1 MPFAAGDTFYLTH
14 ATGSTPHLW
23 VLLWGP
29 RGAADSFIA
38 VFLTTRRP
46 YSDPACVLNAGDHP
60 FIRHETAVR
69 YNEPVRWTSAA
80 LDGMIVRGQAHRREA
95 MSADVLDRLR
105 NGFLASKRT
114 PHAFIEMARNEYGAE

>member
-1 MPFAAGDTFYLTH
+1 MPFGAGDTFYLTQ

-29 RGAADSFIA
+29 AGAADAFIS

-46 YSDPACVLNAGDHP
+46 YSDPACILAPGDHP

-69 YNEPVRWTSAA
+69 YNSPVRWTAAA
-80 LDGMIVRGQAHRREA
+80 LNELLARARAFSARR
-95 MSADVLDRLR
+95 
-105 NGFLASKRT
+105 
-114 PHAFIEMARNEYGAE
+114 

>member
-1 MPFAAGDTFYLTH
+1 VPFKAGDTFYLTH

-29 RGAADSFIA
+29 QGAADAFIG

-46 YSDPACVLNAGDHP
+46 YSDSACVLYAGDHP

-69 YNEPVRWTSAA
+69 YNSPVRWTEAA
-80 LDGMIVRGQAHRREA
+80 LNEIIALGQGHLREA
-95 MSADVLDRLR
+95 VTSDVLERLR
-105 NGFLASKRT
+105 RGFFVSART
-114 PHAFIEMARNEYGAE
+114 PHAFVEMARRDYGAT

>member
-1 MPFAAGDTFYLTH
+1 MPFRAGDTFYLTQ

-29 RGAADSFIA
+29 AGAADAFIS

-46 YSDPACVLNAGDHP
+46 HSDPACILAPGDHP

-69 YNEPVRWTSAA
+69 YNSPVRWTAAA
-80 LDGMIVRGQAHRREA
+80 LNELLARARAFSARR
-95 MSADVLDRLR
+95 
-105 NGFLASKRT
+105 
-114 PHAFIEMARNEYGAE
+114 